1 MSVFAVRRRYI
12 YDHELEAVVE
22 IGDGTN
28 HPDAR
33 PAAGLQI
40 IRDIEPYRTAAS
52 DVASENKRPVIGSR
66 SRHRTFLQ
74 DNGYTE
80 MGNEIPKRGEKPQLS
95 QADRVAD
102 IKRAMGE
109 L

>member
-1 MSVFAVRRRYI
+1 MRRRYV
-12 YDHELEAVVE
+12 YDRELEAMVE

-28 HPDAR
+28 HPDAP

-52 DVASENKRPVIGSR
+52 DVASDNKRPVIGSR

-74 DNGYTE
+74 DNGYFE
-80 MGNEIPKRGEKPQLS
+80 VGNEIPKRGEKPTLS

-102 IKRAMGE
+102 IKRAMGT